1 MKQTIRLAFCSMGAA
16 LATVLMLLTGLF
28 PFATY
33 ALPGLAGVVGIA
45 LVIECGIGWALS
57 SYAASAALSLFVS
70 PDKEA
75 ALIYVLFAGY
85 YPILKALFEKIR
97 LRLVAYLCKFAL
109 FNASVIAA
117 YFLAVYVV
125 GVPAESFQI
134 FGASLPWV
142 LLLIGNVVF
151 LLYDFGLSSLV
162 VLYYRRFHPLF
173 GKWTKK

>member
-1 MKQTIRLAFCSMGAA
+1 MSEA
-16 LATVLMLLTGLF
+16 LQVKRPIYPLLGM
-28 PFATY
+28 
-33 ALPGLAGVVGIA
+33 I
-45 LVIECGIGWALS
+45 
-57 SYAASAALSLFVS
+57 
-70 PDKEA
+70 
-75 ALIYVLFAGY
+75 
-85 YPILKALFEKIR
+85 
-97 LRLVAYLCKFAL
+97 
-109 FNASVIAA
+109 
-117 YFLAVYVV
+117 LAVYVV